1 MITFYLAC
9 AGLVLLSAVFYL
21 FPRRRGP
28 AAEDDV
34 ARANVEW
41 LKLREAELAGE
52 DEALREEARLR
63 LLEDGALEQSP
74 QGQDRQRPPGERFP
88 AWALLPVVALLSAA
102 LYAFLGSA
110 PDVMISRQL
119 EALGEGSTE
128 QDMRRLADAMAQRA
142 EQRPDNLQYHAL
154 LGRYYMGAQDYDAAS
169 ASFNRLVEEAP
180 EDADALAYAAQAQYL
195 AAGRV
200 LDAQTRLRA
209 EQALAANPHQRTAL
223 GLLGMASY
231 EQGEYR
237 AAINYWERLLAVEP
251 PGSQG
256 AAMIADVIA
265 RARAQVGESAP
276 GPQPGASAPP
286 AVAADT
292 ATEAAAAPGPGV
304 TVTVQLPPGAGA
316 NPSDTV
322 FILARN
328 AAGGSRMPIAV
339 QRLSVAQLPVTLRLD
354 DSNSMAG
361 QTFSEA
367 QPVIV
372 AAQVSPEGRPGLD
385 GATYAVEVGPV
396 TPSTG
401 SGAVTLALAPIER

>member
-1 MITFYLAC
+1 LITFYLAC

-21 FPRRRGP
+21 FPRRRG
-28 AAEDDV
+28 AAADDDV

-52 DEALREEARLR
+52 DDALREEARLR
-63 LLEDGALEQSP
+63 LLEDGALEQPP
-74 QGQDRQRPPGERFP
+74 QPQARARAERFP
-88 AWALLPVVALLSAA
+88 AWALLPVVALMSAA
-102 LYAFLGSA
+102 LYAYLGAA

-119 EALGEGSTE
+119 DALGQSSTE
-128 QDMRRLADAMAQRA
+128 QDMQRLADAMAQRA

-154 LGRYYMGAQDYDAAS
+154 LGRYYMGAQDYEAAS
-169 ASFNRLVEEAP
+169 ASFNRLVAAAP
-180 EDADALAYAAQAQYL
+180 EDAEALAYAAQAQYL

-237 AAINYWERLLAVEP
+237 AAINYWERLLAVET

-265 RARAQVGESAP
+265 RARAQLGEP
-276 GPQPGASAPP
+276 VDEVQQPG
-286 AVAADT
+286 
-292 ATEAAAAPGPGV
+292 AAAAPVAAAGAGVEPGDAAGPGV
-304 TVTVQLPPGAGA
+304 TVTVQLPPQADA
-316 NPSDTV
+316 QPSDTV

-339 QRLSVAQLPVTLRLD
+339 QRLSVAQLPITVRLD

-361 QTFSEA
+361 QTFSAE

-372 AAQVSPEGRPGLD
+372 AAQVSPEGRPGLA
-385 GATYAVEVGPV
+385 GATWAVEVGPIS
-396 TPSTG
+396 PSA
-401 SGAVTLALAPIER
+401 SGEAVTLALAPVER

>member
-21 FPRRRGP
+21 FPRRRGA

-52 DEALREEARLR
+52 DDALREEARLR
-63 LLEDGALEQSP
+63 LLEDGALEQPP
-74 QGQDRQRPPGERFP
+74 QPQARARAERFP
-88 AWALLPVVALLSAA
+88 AWTLLPVVALMSAA
-102 LYAFLGSA
+102 LYAYLGAA

-119 EALGEGSTE
+119 DALGQSSTE
-128 QDMRRLADAMAQRA
+128 QDMQRLADAMAQRA
-142 EQRPDNLQYHAL
+142 DQRPDNLQYHAL
-154 LGRYYMGAQDYDAAS
+154 LGRYYMGAQDYEAAS
-169 ASFNRLVEEAP
+169 ASFNRLVEAAP
-180 EDADALAYAAQAQYL
+180 EDAEALAYAAQAQYL

-200 LDAQTRLRA
+200 LDAQSRLRA

-237 AAINYWERLLAVEP
+237 AAINYWERLLAVET

-265 RARAQVGESAP
+265 RARAQLGEPVDEAQ
-276 GPQPGASAPP
+276 QPGAGAAP
-286 AVAADT
+286 VAEAT
-292 ATEAAAAPGPGV
+292 AGTEPGAAPGPGV
-304 TVTVQLPPGAGA
+304 TVTVQLPPQADA
-316 NPSDTV
+316 QPSDTV

-339 QRLSVAQLPVTLRLD
+339 QRLSVAQLPVTVRLD

-361 QTFSEA
+361 QTFSAE
-367 QPVIV
+367 QQVIV
-372 AAQVSPEGRPGLD
+372 AAQVSPEGRPGLA
-385 GATYAVEVGPV
+385 GATWAVEVGPIS
-396 TPSTG
+396 PST
-401 SGAVTLALAPIER
+401 SGEVVTLALAPVER